1 VWPNI
6 PREEL
11 VDLVHAWAERESV
24 EPILVFEGEETA
36 DDRIAREAA
45 DVDGRYWLVTSD
57 RELRER
63 AGRRAERVIG
73 GGSFA
78 RQVFPGARRGKQSPV
93 SIEPGLDLH
102 EWETRWQELQDLA
115 TESPADALPEM
126 VRLAEQMLVERGY
139 AIDNPAVIEGDDV
152 VRSFRAARDLVTEWE
167 TGAGTGGDLGAALEN
182 LTDVHDFLLEERA
195 AP

>member
-6 PREEL
+6 PPDKL
-11 VDLVHAWAERESV
+11 VDLVHAWAEREGV
-24 EPILVFEGEETA
+24 EGVLVFEGEETA

-45 DVDGRYWLVTSD
+45 DVEGRYWLVTSD

-63 AGRRAERVIG
+63 AGTRAERVIG

-78 RQVFPGARRGKQSPV
+78 REVFPGARQGKESPV

-115 TESPADALPEM
+115 AESPADALPEM
-126 VRLAEQMLVERGY
+126 VRLTEQMLLERGY
-139 AIDNPAVIEGDDV
+139 AIDNRAAIEGDDV
-152 VRSFRAARDLVTEWE
+152 VRSFLAARDLVTEWE

-182 LTDVHDFLLEERA
+182 LTDGHDFLLEERA

>member
-1 VWPNI
+1 M
-6 PREEL
+6 
-11 VDLVHAWAERESV
+11 
-24 EPILVFEGEETA
+24 LVFEGEQSA

-45 DVDGRYWLVTSD
+45 EVDGPYWLVTSD

-63 AGRRAERVIG
+63 AGAHAERVIG

-78 RQVFPGARRGKQSPV
+78 REVFPGAPRGKQSPV

-102 EWETRWQELQDLA
+102 DWETRWQELQDLA
-115 TESPADALPEM
+115 AESPADALPEM
-126 VRLAEQMLVERGY
+126 VRLAEQMLAERGY
-139 AIDNPAVIEGDDV
+139 AVDNPTVIEGDDV
-152 VRSFRAARDLVTEWE
+152 VRTFLAARELVTQWE

-182 LTDVHDFLLEERA
+182 LTEVHDFLLEERA